1 MNADRHPST
10 ARPAPDRAPRPPHR
24 DARTRHS
31 RERHDDATAGRLPDP
46 RTRTAEE
53 RARREREQIDNVV
66 RTLDE
71 LRIDAE
77 LSKYELGRRTHY
89 HPMTITKLFT
99 TPDPRP
105 TLLLIVEIAEAL
117 GATVE
122 ITPARPGGVDLA
134 ATFIRKLLRHT
145 ALLAAEGAGR
155 RLVVDDKHLDAALH
169 RVIAELAQASQDLAS
184 TTSEANAP
192 RRRDADSSS

>member
-1 MNADRHPST
+1 MSTGRHRATPRLAADSA
-10 ARPAPDRAPRPPHR
+10 ARPSHPDLLTR
-24 DARTRHS
+24 DTRKS
-31 RERHDDATAGRLPDP
+31 NNDGATGRVRDP

-66 RTLDE
+66 RKLDE
-71 LRIDAE
+71 LRIDAG

-89 HPMTITKLFT
+89 HPMTITKLLT

-134 ATFIRKLLRHT
+134 ATFIRELLRRTMH
-145 ALLAAEGAGR
+145 LAALDTGR
-155 RLVVDDKHLDAALH
+155 DLVVDDEHLDAALH
-169 RVIAELAQASQDLAS
+169 HLIAELAQTSQ
-184 TTSEANAP
+184 TSGPTRSEETRP
-192 RRRDADSSS
+192 RRRDADGSS